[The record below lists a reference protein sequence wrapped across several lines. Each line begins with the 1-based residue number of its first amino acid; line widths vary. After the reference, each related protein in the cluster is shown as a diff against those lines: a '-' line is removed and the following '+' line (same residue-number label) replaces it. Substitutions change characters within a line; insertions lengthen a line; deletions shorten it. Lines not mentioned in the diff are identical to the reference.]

1 MGLRQNLRNLVRDF
15 FLRVRDNDG
24 YLPYETSDIYDAKP
38 VFNDYTT
45 DTRLFAAVMKNP
57 ALLKVIA
64 LQCDLFSLAKIY
76 VYDKSGK
83 AIDKDPA
90 LAKMAN
96 PNKFQ
101 SQQQFLWD
109 FMFWNMIGTDY
120 MYFDSKAVDSQST
133 NLYFLDPSKMT
144 FPTDLNTYKDKIV
157 LSNKTYDLILK
168 QIVEYRTEDGNV
180 MNIPL
185 SNILTITDLS
195 NGLGNWW
202 KGNSRLAALYK
213 VISNS
218 ESALDA
224 KNINVRYSGKFMVAG
239 QADPKNINQLPM
251 SEDEK
256 TDIESKMNGR
266 KNVHAVKSIIEIKRF
281 VENMANL
288 ELGKAYLEDYFL
300 IGSMYGIPRDVL
312 EAYNSST
319 YENQEKARGA
329 HVSYCLQPKG
339 DQFMNA
345 LTSIFK
351 YNEQG
356 KMLVVKWDH
365 LPFMQVF
372 EKERADVQN
381 KKIITLTN
389 MLKINISLEECNS
402 FLDTNFKTAEYVAT
416 NQTTAN
422 AGANQDGTTQTT
434 GN

>member
-15 FLRVRDNDG
+15 FMRVRDSDG
-24 YLPYETSDIYDAKP
+24 YLPYDISDIYDAKP
-38 VFNDYTT
+38 MFNDYTT
-45 DTRLFAAVMKNP
+45 DSRLFAAVMRNP

-83 AIDKDPA
+83 AVDKDPA
-90 LAKMAN
+90 LDKLAN

-109 FMFWNMIGTDY
+109 YMFWNMMGTDY
-120 MYFDSKAVDSQST
+120 MYFDSKAIDSQGT
-133 NLYFLDPSKMT
+133 NLYFLDPTKMT
-144 FPTDLNTYKDKIV
+144 FPTGLNDYKDKIV
-157 LSNKTYDLILK
+157 LSNKIYDNILK
-168 QIVEYRTEDGNV
+168 EVVEYRTEDGKV
-180 MNIPL
+180 MRIPL

-218 ESALDA
+218 EAALDA
-224 KNINVRYSGKFMVAG
+224 KNINVRYAGKFMVAG
-239 QADPKNINQLPM
+239 QSDPKNVNQLPM

-256 TDIESKMNGR
+256 QDIESKMNGR
-266 KNVHAVKSIIEIKRF
+266 KSVHAVKSIIEIKRF

-345 LTSIFK
+345 LSTIFG
-351 YNEQG
+351 YNVQG
-356 KMLVVKWDH
+356 KTLVVGWDH

-381 KKIITLTN
+381 KKILTLTN
-389 MLKINISLEECNS
+389 MLKINIPLEECNA

-416 NQTTAN
+416 NQTTT
-422 AGANQDGTTQTT
+422 NQGGNTQTT

>member
-15 FLRVRDNDG
+15 FMRVRDSDG
-24 YLPYETSDIYDAKP
+24 YLPYDISDIYDAKP
-38 VFNDYTT
+38 MFNDYTT
-45 DTRLFAAVMKNP
+45 DSRLFAAVMRNP

-83 AIDKDPA
+83 AVDKDPA
-90 LAKMAN
+90 LDKLAN

-109 FMFWNMIGTDY
+109 YMFWNMMGTDY
-120 MYFDSKAVDSQST
+120 MYFDSKMVDSQGT
-133 NLYFLDPSKMT
+133 NLYFLDPTKMT
-144 FPTDLNTYKDKIV
+144 FPTGLNDYKDKIV
-157 LSNKTYDLILK
+157 LSNKTYDNILK
-168 QIVEYRTEDGNV
+168 EIVEYRTEDGKV
-180 MNIPL
+180 LRIPL
-185 SNILTITDLS
+185 ANILTITDLS

-218 ESALDA
+218 EAALDA
-224 KNINVRYSGKFMVAG
+224 KNINVRYAGKFMVAG
-239 QADPKNINQLPM
+239 QADPKNVNQLPM

-345 LTSIFK
+345 LTTIFG
-351 YNEQG
+351 YNLVG
-356 KMLVVKWDH
+356 KKLAVGWDH

-381 KKIITLTN
+381 KKILTLTN
-389 MLKINISLEECNS
+389 MLKINIPLEDCNA

-416 NQTTAN
+416 NQTTTGSSQN
-422 AGANQDGTTQTT
+422 GTTQTT
-434 GN
+434 SN

>member
-15 FLRVRDNDG
+15 FMRVRDSDG
-24 YLPYETSDIYDAKP
+24 YLPYDISDIYDAKP
-38 VFNDYTT
+38 MFNDYTT
-45 DTRLFAAVMKNP
+45 DTRLFAAVMRNP

-76 VYDKSGK
+76 VYDKAGK
-83 AIDKDPA
+83 EIVNDPA
-90 LAKMAN
+90 LAKLAN

-109 FMFWNMIGTDY
+109 YMFWNMMGTDY
-120 MYFDSKAVDSQST
+120 MYFDSKAIESQGT
-133 NLYFLDPSKMT
+133 NLYFLDPTKMT
-144 FPTDLNTYKDKIV
+144 FPTGLNDYKDKIV
-157 LSNKTYDLILK
+157 LSNKAYDNILK
-168 QIVEYRTEDGNV
+168 EVVEYRTEDGKV
-180 MNIPL
+180 MRIPL

-218 ESALDA
+218 EAALDA
-224 KNINVRYSGKFMVAG
+224 KNINVRYAGKFMVAG
-239 QADPKNINQLPM
+239 QADPKNVNQLPM

-256 TDIESKMNGR
+256 QDIESKMNGR
-266 KNVHAVKSIIEIKRF
+266 KHVHAVKSIIEIKRF

-345 LTSIFK
+345 LSTIFG
-351 YNEQG
+351 YNVQG
-356 KMLVVKWDH
+356 KTLVVGWDH

-381 KKIITLTN
+381 KKILTLTN
-389 MLKINISLEECNS
+389 MLKINIPLEECNA

-416 NQTTAN
+416 NQTTTATN
-422 AGANQDGTTQTT
+422 AGTSGQTS
-434 GN
+434 N